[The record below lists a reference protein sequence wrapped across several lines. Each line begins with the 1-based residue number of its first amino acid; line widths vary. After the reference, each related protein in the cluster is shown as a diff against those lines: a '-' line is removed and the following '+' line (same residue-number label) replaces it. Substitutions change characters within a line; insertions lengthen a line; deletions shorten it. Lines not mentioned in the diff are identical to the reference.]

1 MTFLQCFSSV
11 ARRSHQKLSS
21 SSLSTN
27 YSSSAVYNSNSRD
40 KLKDTPIVTTILTH
54 IQSIGVGKPA
64 KKDRRRRKGIRN
76 ATLKSSDEVIRHAGV
91 RDKNAF
97 DNSTEYLLN
106 AAEEREYFAARM
118 RERGVAQRRKRSS
131 VRRDDDD
138 DVGAKSEIPWW
149 VPPPPFAASG
159 LKIQNDRS
167 RLGRRITKRLP
178 VKLIAKTGDVD
189 TPFPKPINGLPEAAI
204 IGRSNV
210 GKSTLLNALLYGNM
224 FAPNE
229 EPVRLVRR
237 RGKVPDGAKLPR
249 GLKAATS
256 ERPGET
262 REIMFY
268 QLTSRLEA
276 EEETKEALKLSMIL
290 VDLPGY
296 GFSFAKEEKQQEWRT
311 LMQRY
316 ILMRGKSLKRVL
328 LLLDARHGFK
338 TEDRS
343 FIDDLQQVLEPGGT
357 LPPLQIVLTKCDLVS
372 QLDLARRVVLVKQEL
387 SELLVRE
394 PSSLPVMLVSAKPG
408 VGFNNVRRQR
418 VLGGV
423 LELQRELA
431 ALVPEPK
438 VSSQKSKKSTD

>member
-1 MTFLQCFSSV
+1 
-11 ARRSHQKLSS
+11 
-21 SSLSTN
+21 
-27 YSSSAVYNSNSRD
+27 VYNSNYSRD
-40 KLKDTPIVTTILTH
+40 KLKNAPIVTTILTH
-54 IQSIGVGKPA
+54 IQSIGVGKPV
-64 KKDRRRRKGIRN
+64 KKNRRRRKGNRN

-138 DVGAKSEIPWW
+138 DVVGAKGEIPWW

-229 EPVRLVRR
+229 EPVRLARR

-276 EEETKEALKLSMIL
+276 EEETKEAVKLSMIL

-296 GFSFAKEEKQQEWRT
+296 GFSYAKEEKQQEWRM

-316 ILMRGKSLKRVL
+316 ILTRGKSLKRVL
-328 LLLDARHGFK
+328 FLLDARHGFK

-387 SELLVRE
+387 SELLARE

-408 VGFNNVRRQR
+408 VGFNNVRRHR

-438 VSSQKSKKSTD
+438 VSSQKSKKSTDSKIKL